1 MVDIRRLAP
10 ADWPTLRQV
19 RLAALTDAPYAF
31 GSTYERE
38 IAFGE
43 HDWRGRIQRSAWF
56 VAFELDE
63 PVGLAGAHAPND
75 RPGTREV
82 VSMWVRPA
90 ARAGKLADQLLST
103 VLACAREEA
112 AAEASLWVAD
122 DNERARRFYLRY
134 GFAPTGNRQPLWG
147 HPGIEAAEYCLELS

>member
-43 HDWRGRIQRSAWF
+43 HDWRGRIQR
-56 VAFELDE
+56 
-63 PVGLAGAHAPND
+63 
-75 RPGTREV
+75 
-82 VSMWVRPA
+82 
-90 ARAGKLADQLLST
+90 
-103 VLACAREEA
+103 
-112 AAEASLWVAD
+112 
-122 DNERARRFYLRY
+122 
-134 GFAPTGNRQPLWG
+134 
-147 HPGIEAAEYCLELS
+147 